1 MAAWL
6 PLPISD
12 RRCAIT
18 QGPAEL
24 DPGVL
29 GVAFLGMLRV
39 LVAERP
45 VLVSVDDLQWLDPPE
60 RSFLEFAARRL
71 RREPVV
77 LLPARRL
84 PVPERAALVARGVLA
99 GEVWRRVWSA
109 ERRRRQRDPTGRRRG
124 CRVMARE
131 LATVQAVGTDGSVTW
146 PIMVDS
152 DRSRCSALVHNPTSG
167 AALPP

>member
-6 PLPISD
+6 PLPMSD

-77 LLPARRL
+77 LLLARAPARSGARR
-84 PVPERAALVARGVLA
+84 VGGSRGV
-99 GEVWRRVWSA
+99 GGRSMA
-109 ERRRRQRDPTGRRRG
+109 E
-124 CRVMARE
+124 
-131 LATVQAVGTDGSVTW
+131 S
-146 PIMVDS
+146 
-152 DRSRCSALVHNPTSG
+152 LVR
-167 AALPP
+167 